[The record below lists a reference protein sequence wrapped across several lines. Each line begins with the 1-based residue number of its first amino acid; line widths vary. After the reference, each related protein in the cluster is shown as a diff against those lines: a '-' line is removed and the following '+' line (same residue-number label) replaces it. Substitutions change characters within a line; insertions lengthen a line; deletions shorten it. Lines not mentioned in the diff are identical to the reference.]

1 MTHKISEQSAGK
13 QLASLLGIVAL
24 VVAVFGG
31 ITIWAADSAI
41 DQKYATDA
49 DVKAVQQTTELGIKR
64 IETAVN
70 TNTAAVRS
78 TSSSVDGLTLV
89 VMDLQIDKT
98 ESEIRGLEREKRQ
111 EAAAWNERDED
122 GLRDK
127 QKALADLSTQREL
140 LFARLIANQPGV

>member
-1 MTHKISEQSAGK
+1 MTGKLSEQSGAR
-13 QLASLLGIVAL
+13 QIASILGIVAL
-24 VVAVFGG
+24 CVTIFGG

-49 DVKAVQQTTELGIKR
+49 DVKAVQETTEAAVVR
-64 IETAVN
+64 VEAAVN
-70 TNTAAVRS
+70 TNTTAVKA

-98 ESEIRGLEREKRQ
+98 EGEIRALEREKRT

-127 QKALADLSTQREL
+127 QKALADLSTQREI